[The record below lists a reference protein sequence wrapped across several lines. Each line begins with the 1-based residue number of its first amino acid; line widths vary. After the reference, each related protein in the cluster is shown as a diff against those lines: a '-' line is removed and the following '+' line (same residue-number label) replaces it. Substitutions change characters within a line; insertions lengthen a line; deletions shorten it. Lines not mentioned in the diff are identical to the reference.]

1 MNMSSNIVFGSV
13 VNMQL
18 AATPSAGSYLVA
30 YDGSTGHLSQK
41 NDQGVVSRI
50 GVAPTVSGVL
60 ETFPSDIQVS
70 LSPGKS
76 FGKYINGMVVPA
88 NGKTGVE
95 VIIDALAEP
104 IIPTLSLTSL
114 TTIKYNQ
121 SSISNVLNFSYVIN
135 SLGAIASSTLLE
147 WSRNN
152 SGSWATLS
160 TDKNISTFTHT
171 LNDTIGFNTQPFNYR
186 YTVIDSQ
193 GAINSVTKDIT
204 PESYVAP
211 DIVLS
216 VIAATKSGPET
227 DLKRE
232 KGNIASNLTGTINRM
247 SEFVQ
252 LISYQLQYK
261 KNGSG
266 SWLPIGG
273 VVTINNTNIIVIN
286 FTIPITNHLDSLI
299 LSDANSIVYSVIV
312 TDTHTT
318 NQSVPVTVNLLNIIF
333 YGPASIIPSSSNEVR
348 ALPYKSFT
356 DVSNPFILNTG
367 NLYYNFVVAMPSTL
381 SILNAIDLDANY
393 APIYYTSTP
402 LNIFDFISTSVP
414 YKIYSS
420 TQAIPYSENHRH
432 QITR

>member
-1 MNMSSNIVFGSV
+1 V
-13 VNMQL
+13 
-18 AATPSAGSYLVA
+18 T
-30 YDGSTGHLSQK
+30 
-41 NDQGVVSRI
+41 
-50 GVAPTVSGVL
+50 
-60 ETFPSDIQVS
+60 
-70 LSPGKS
+70 
-76 FGKYINGMVVPA
+76 
-88 NGKTGVE
+88 
-95 VIIDALAEP
+95 
-104 IIPTLSLTSL
+104 
-114 TTIKYNQ
+114 
-121 SSISNVLNFSYVIN
+121 
-135 SLGAIASSTLLE
+135 
-147 WSRNN
+147 
-152 SGSWATLS
+152 
-160 TDKNISTFTHT
+160 
-171 LNDTIGFNTQPFNYR
+171 
-186 YTVIDSQ
+186 DSQ

-232 KGNIASNLTGTINRM
+232 KGNINSNLTGTINRM

-273 VVTINNTNIIVIN
+273 IVTINNTNIIVIN
-286 FTIPITNHLDSLI
+286 FTIPITNHLDSVPGATLN
-299 LSDANSIVYSVIV
+299 LSDANSIVYSVTV

-318 NQSVPVTVNLLNIIF
+318 NQSVPVVVNLLNIIF
-333 YGPASIIPSSSNEVR
+333 YGPASVIPSSTNEVR

-381 SILNAIDLDANY
+381 SISNVIDLDANY